1 LFSNKDIA
9 GAAKVYSEIN
19 ASVISEK
26 NRPGLLY
33 QRGWCL
39 AEAGDAKGAIRSLS
53 DFINKYPTDSR
64 VPSAIAKR
72 ATAYAESAEPAKAI
86 ADYDRL
92 TAAGIPED
100 LNSFGWLESARLRRA
115 ESNIPDMI
123 LRYQGLLQNVKNL
136 SDNLQAEANY
146 WIGWGL
152 VKTNV
157 AKDAV
162 AYLEKARTLRPDA
175 YAKHAG
181 LLLILGYFA
190 SQDPLKL
197 AAEINLA
204 IEGKYDADIPDQAIQ
219 WSGMQ
224 SYNSGDYSSAAKSL
238 ALVSNP
244 EEPRETPKEVWRY
257 LAKARLASG
266 DPEGALAAANNLLA
280 VEDNPGWKA
289 DGLLDRG
296 RALLA
301 LKRPEEAR
309 KAADE
314 ALALRPQ
321 GHTSA
326 GLNILVGD
334 LELQAGDAKTAAG
347 KYLIVVEFHDD
358 KELKPLAFWKLIQ
371 ALEQQGDRAEAEKYR
386 QKLKAEFPGWKPPVR

>member
-1 LFSNKDIA
+1 
-9 GAAKVYSEIN
+9 
-19 ASVISEK
+19 
-26 NRPGLLY
+26 
-33 QRGWCL
+33 
-39 AEAGDAKGAIRSLS
+39 
-53 DFINKYPTDSR
+53 
-64 VPSAIAKR
+64 
-72 ATAYAESAEPAKAI
+72 
-86 ADYDRL
+86 
-92 TAAGIPED
+92 
-100 LNSFGWLESARLRRA
+100 
-115 ESNIPDMI
+115 
-123 LRYQGLLQNVKNL
+123 
-136 SDNLQAEANY
+136 
-146 WIGWGL
+146 
-152 VKTNV
+152 
-157 AKDAV
+157 
-162 AYLEKARTLRPDA
+162 
-175 YAKHAG
+175 
-181 LLLILGYFA
+181 
-190 SQDPLKL
+190 
-197 AAEINLA
+197 
-204 IEGKYDADIPDQAIQ
+204 
-219 WSGMQ
+219 MQ